1 MVMGKE
7 NAKILRAI
15 EPEETE
21 IAVEEAVRLLKAG
34 EVVALPTETVYG
46 LAANAFS
53 PDAVA
58 KIFKV
63 KGRPSSNPIIVHVS
77 SISMAKKCV
86 RQWTTDAQK
95 LANNFWPGPLTIVL
109 PKSDIIPP
117 IVTAGGETVGIRFPS
132 HPVIR
137 KVIDKCGFPLA
148 APSAN
153 ISSRISPTTAEHVFK
168 QLGDKIKLIVDG
180 GPCAVGIESTVFD
193 ITSQPPRVLRPGI
206 IHEESLF
213 AALGR
218 RIQPTNSTDAQH
230 GVLRSPGLL
239 KKHYAPLAKLICME
253 WKTLDELMT
262 NLKDLG
268 CDPKYTRILAY
279 SNLPQDL
286 ESWKTT
292 LMPKTATAY
301 ARALYAEL
309 HRCDEEGARWII
321 VQTPPHLPQWE
332 AIHDRL
338 RRAAAT

>member
-1 MVMGKE
+1 MVASKE
-7 NAKILRAI
+7 KARILRAI
-15 EPEETE
+15 EPEEIE
-21 IAVEEAVRLLKAG
+21 IAVEEAVNLLKAG

-46 LAANAFS
+46 LAANAFN

-58 KIFKV
+58 KIFEV
-63 KGRPSSNPIIVHVS
+63 KGRPSNNPIIVHVS

-86 RQWTTDAQK
+86 NQWTTEAQK

-109 PKSDIIPP
+109 PKSDVIPS
-117 IVTAGGETVGIRFPS
+117 IVTAGGETVGIRFPA
-132 HPVIR
+132 HPVIQ
-137 KVIDKCGFPLA
+137 KVIEKCGFPLA

-168 QLGDKIKLIVDG
+168 QLGNKIKLIIDG
-180 GPCAVGIESTVFD
+180 GACAVGIESTVFD
-193 ITSQPPRVLRPGI
+193 IASHPPRVLRPGI

-213 AALGR
+213 AALGGK
-218 RIQPTNSTDAQH
+218 IEKSGITNTQS

-239 KKHYAPLAKLICME
+239 KKHYAPLAKLVCVEWQTVDDLME
-253 WKTLDELMT
+253 
-262 NLKDLG
+262 NLKKLG

-286 ESWKTT
+286 KSWKTT
-292 LMPKTATAY
+292 LMPKKATAY

-309 HRCDEEGARWII
+309 HRCDEEGAQWII